1 MDEIQKEVVFLMGC
15 ELFQIVDHVFSLYIP
30 LSMDLH
36 PSTLTSVAES
46 NTPLLVN
53 VVTLHISIDV

>member
-1 MDEIQKEVVFLMGC
+1 MDETQKKVVFLMGC
-15 ELFQIVDHVFSLYIP
+15 VLFQIIDHVFSLYIP

-36 PSTLTSVAES
+36 SFTLISIAKS
-46 NTPLLVN
+46 NTQLLVN